1 VSTLDAEPSA
11 FQRLER
17 PRLSQMVAE
26 QLEETILAGTLAR
39 GSRLPSEQALADQ
52 FGVSRNVV
60 REAFKILEERGLVQ
74 VIGGSGT
81 FVCEPSSETTTD
93 AFGRYIRFIGEDASS
108 MPLLEARLILE
119 GATARLASQRA
130 EEADLAAM
138 AECMDRMRRS
148 MDSVEAWTEA
158 DLQLH
163 LAVAKA
169 THNPFLMALIEP
181 LVGQVRN
188 MIVRE
193 IVAHGAT
200 DAALAAHELLCDRI
214 KRGDAEGAQ
223 QAMEEHLRAIE
234 EHQTPHEGQ

>member
-1 VSTLDAEPSA
+1 
-11 FQRLER
+11 
-17 PRLSQMVAE
+17 MVAQ
-26 QLEETILAGTLAR
+26 QLEETILSGAFAR
-39 GSRLPSEQALADQ
+39 GSKLPSEQALADQ

-81 FVCEPSSETTTD
+81 FVCEPSAETTKD

-119 GATARLASQRA
+119 SATARLAAQRA
-130 EEADLAAM
+130 EDADLAAM
-138 AECMDRMRRS
+138 AEYLERMRQN
-148 MDSVEAWTEA
+148 MDCAEAWTEA

-169 THNPFLMALIEP
+169 THNPFLMVLLEP

-188 MIVRE
+188 MIAQE
-193 IVAHGAT
+193 TVAHGAT
-200 DAALAAHELLCDRI
+200 HAAVKAHELLYDCI

-223 QAMEEHLRAIE
+223 QAMEDHLRAIE
-234 EHQTPHEGQ
+234 EHQASHKGQ